1 MSTSLKHRDFV
12 GEPMGDKEIT
22 AIAGIGPVYGKKL
35 EDKGFDKAYVLFGQF
50 LILKKDKELFT
61 EWLKEEVGASSQHA
75 HACFNCL
82 EEDGF
87 DRLATCFVSRLT
99 TKSVGCRFDVQTT
112 LVHRFLGALHILIA
126 SVVDGL

>member
-82 EEDGF
+82 EEWAG
-87 DRLATCFVSRLT
+87 
-99 TKSVGCRFDVQTT
+99 Q
-112 LVHRFLGALHILIA
+112 HI
-126 SVVDGL
+126 